1 MATVEATFA
10 WGFKGTVA
18 VLTGVYERD
27 FMEGTRG
34 TMAVDW
40 EERIDVR
47 RLRTERKE
55 RALDRLNETELGS
68 MLLVSDPNI
77 RYVTGLAMTG
87 GSGADHYTLLTE
99 DGDVVHWDTADHA
112 SNQRFNCPW
121 LTDIRYACPGLGNV
135 PRASGRASARGFLLD
150 RMVDGIVEAMDE
162 YGVKTEPM
170 GLDVGNR
177 GLIDAFETR
186 NVDVRTEECARVM
199 EDARKVKTKDEI
211 ECLRQVAAI
220 CEAGFQR
227 ITEETRPGRRESEV
241 WGAAV
246 QELWRHGAQVQGGY
260 LTSGPNTWPKH
271 QANTTDRLI
280 RPGDLVYADFYNV
293 GYLGY
298 RSCYYRTFSVGQ
310 PTQAQRDA
318 YETARDNLY
327 DVLERIEPGA
337 TTDEICEGFP
347 DLAGEHAEWYDATE
361 HWQLT
366 TNHWAHG
373 LGLQLYEV
381 PLIWRGLSPDHPIE
395 IEEGMTMAV
404 ETMEPAEKQGVRIEE
419 MVVVRENGVEL
430 LSQWPIE
437 SITSIDY

>member
-1 MATVEATFA
+1 MYDPT
-10 WGFKGTVA
+10 
-18 VLTGVYERD
+18 
-27 FMEGTRG
+27 FMEDTRG
-34 TMAVDW
+34 TQAVDW
-40 EERIDVR
+40 EERIDVK
-47 RLRTERKE
+47 RLREERKG
-55 RALDRLNETELGS
+55 RALERLRDTELGS

-121 LTDIRYACPGLGNV
+121 LDDIRYACPGLGNV
-135 PRASGRASARGFLLD
+135 PRASGSDSARDFLKGKMAETVKTAL
-150 RMVDGIVEAMDE
+150 EE
-162 YGVKTEPM
+162 YGVADEQM
-170 GLDVGNR
+170 GLDVGNA
-177 GLIDAFETR
+177 GLVRAFEDR
-186 NVDVRTEECARVM
+186 DVDVGTETASRVM
-199 EDARKVKTKDEI
+199 EDARKVKTRDEI

-227 ITEETRPGRRESEV
+227 IAETARPGMRETEV
-241 WGAAV
+241 WGETV
-246 QELWRHGAQVQGGY
+246 SELWRHGAFVGGGY

-271 QANTTDRLI
+271 QANTTDRIL
-280 RPGDLVYADFYNV
+280 RPGDLVYADFYNI

-298 RSCYYRTFSVGQ
+298 RSCYYRTFSMGE
-310 PTQAQRDA
+310 PTEAQKDA

-337 TTDEICEGFP
+337 TTDEIAEGFP
-347 DLAGEHAEWYDATE
+347 DMEGEHADFYDADE

-381 PLIWRGLSPDHPIE
+381 PLIWRGLSPEHPIE

-404 ETMEPAEKQGVRIEE
+404 ETQEPAERQGVRVEE
-419 MVVVRENGVEL
+419 MVVVRENGVEV
-430 LSQWPIE
+430 LSRWPVKEITTIE
-437 SITSIDY
+437 Y

>member
-1 MATVEATFA
+1 MTF
-10 WGFKGTVA
+10 
-18 VLTGVYERD
+18 YERD

-34 TMAVDW
+34 TQAVDW
-40 EERIDVR
+40 EQRIDTQ
-47 RLRTERKE
+47 RLREERKE
-55 RALDRLNETELGS
+55 KALERLRETDLGA

-99 DGDVVHWDTADHA
+99 NGDIVHWDTADHA

-121 LTDIRYACPGLGNV
+121 LHDIRYACPGLGNV
-135 PRASGRASARGFLLD
+135 PRASGSPSARQFL
-150 RMVDGIVEAMDE
+150 RSTMAETVHEAMEE
-162 YGVKTEPM
+162 YGVADEKL
-170 GLDVGNR
+170 GVDVGNR
-177 GLIDAFETR
+177 GLLEALEDRGLET
-186 NVDVRTEECARVM
+186 DPGTAQSVM
-199 EDARKVKTKDEI
+199 EDARKVKTEDEI

-227 ITEETRPGRRESEV
+227 IADTAKPGKRENEV
-241 WGAAV
+241 WGEAV
-246 QELWRHGAQVQGGY
+246 EELWRHGAFVGGGY

-271 QANTTDRLI
+271 QANTTDRAI
-280 RPGDLVYADFYNV
+280 RPGDLVYADFYNI

-298 RSCYYRTFSVGQ
+298 RSCYYRTFSMGE
-310 PTQAQRDA
+310 PTDEQREA

-337 TTDEICEGFP
+337 TTDEIAEGFP
-347 DLAGEHAEWYDATE
+347 NMEGEHADYYDADE

-395 IEEGMTMAV
+395 IEEGMAMAV
-404 ETMEPAEKQGVRIEE
+404 ETQEPAGRQGVRVEE
-419 MVVVRENGVEL
+419 MVVVRESGVEI
-430 LSQWPIE
+430 LSQWPVE
-437 SITSIDY
+437 EITVIDY